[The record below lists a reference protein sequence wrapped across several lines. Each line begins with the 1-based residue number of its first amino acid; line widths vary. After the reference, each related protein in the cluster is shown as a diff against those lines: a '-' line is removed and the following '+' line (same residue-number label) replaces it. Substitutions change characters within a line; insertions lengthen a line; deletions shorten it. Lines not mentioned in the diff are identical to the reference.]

1 MVSALDAIGILFF
14 LMKMCFVL
22 VDSLS
27 NIIQLLSELTV
38 TELRTIENISHQ
50 TADIK
55 ELTDALPALFLT
67 GADGL
72 KVSGPNR

>member
-1 MVSALDAIGILFF
+1 MNLV
-14 LMKMCFVL
+14 CVN

-27 NIIQLLSELTV
+27 KTIQLLSELTV